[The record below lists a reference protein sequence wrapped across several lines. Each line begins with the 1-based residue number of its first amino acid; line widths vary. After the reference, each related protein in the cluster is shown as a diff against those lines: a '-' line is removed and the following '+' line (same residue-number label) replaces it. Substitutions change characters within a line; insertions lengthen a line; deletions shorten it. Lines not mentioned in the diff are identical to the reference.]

1 MFFQED
7 IEISRKDVK
16 IDLFIELTSR
26 YIHNI
31 ELGQVKLDQP
41 TVKRTSELE

>member
-1 MFFQED
+1 MYIVIVMNFMARAQ
-7 IEISRKDVK
+7 ILAAAK
-16 IDLFIELTSR
+16 

-41 TVKRTSELE
+41 TVNRTSELE